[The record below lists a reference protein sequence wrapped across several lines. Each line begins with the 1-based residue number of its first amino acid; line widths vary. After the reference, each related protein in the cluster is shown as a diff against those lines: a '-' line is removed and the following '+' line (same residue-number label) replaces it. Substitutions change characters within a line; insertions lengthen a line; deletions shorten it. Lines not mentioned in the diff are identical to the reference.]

1 MAGSRSGVGGSPKS
15 VAEAGAGLAPK
26 SFILCSWVVAASREL
41 AQCTRSWL
49 SCSLCKTSGLWL
61 RVPVCMSGFFLCRT
75 VGPSCVCSWARS
87 LPLPLSA
94 GQLTSGRA
102 CSWAWPLL
110 QNAGPWTPQG
120 RPRVWTSGVGSQSAA
135 CHPPG
140 RFRAY
145 AWARPFKLHCFLDFG
160 GVVTLSFF

>member
-1 MAGSRSGVGGSPKS
+1 MYPEL
-15 VAEAGAGLAPK
+15 AESLPLQDIW
-26 SFILCSWVVAASREL
+26 SLAAS
-41 AQCTRSWL
+41 A
-49 SCSLCKTSGLWL
+49 
-61 RVPVCMSGFFLCRT
+61 CMSGFFLCRT
-75 VGPSCVCSWARS
+75 VAPSCVCSWARS

-102 CSWAWPLL
+102 CPWAWPLL

-140 RFRAY
+140 RFRAH

-160 GVVTLSFF
+160 GVVTLSFFCPSRSPQTRWVLLLPCFPDALES